1 MSLTS
6 QVSRLARPVWRVV
19 THPVGTVRA
28 VATGDP
34 HVVLTYDDGPDPVA
48 TPAVLEMLAK
58 HGASA
63 TFFVLMTRA
72 RKHPSLVREVMAAGH
87 EIALHGVDHTRLTT
101 LPLAEVRRRCRD
113 GRAELEDLTGQRV
126 RWFRAPYGALLPAHW
141 SVVRSTGLMPV
152 GWGPTPG
159 DWRDLPEPELA
170 ADPVESSRPG
180 DIVLAHDG
188 FAVAEDNAFDGPPP
202 PIDRGKLADLMLSGL
217 SSRGI
222 AARSLGHCLHTGRA
236 RRWAWFVR

>member
-6 QVSRLARPVWRVV
+6 LARPVWRVV
-19 THPVGTVRA
+19 TRPVGTVRA
-28 VATGDP
+28 VATGAP

-58 HGASA
+58 HNATA

-72 RKHPSLVREVMAAGH
+72 RKYPSLVREVIDAGH

-101 LPLAEVRRRCRD
+101 LALGEVRRRSRD
-113 GRAELEDLTGQRV
+113 GKAELEDLTGQRV

-141 SVVRSTGLMPV
+141 TVVRSTGLMPV
-152 GWGPTPG
+152 AWGPTPG
-159 DWRDLPEPELA
+159 DWRDLPESELA
-170 ADPVESSRPG
+170 ADAVGQSRAG
-180 DIVLAHDG
+180 EILLAHDG

-202 PIDRGKLADLMLSGL
+202 PIDRGKLTDLMLAGL
-217 SSRGI
+217 ASRGL
-222 AARSLGHCLHTGRA
+222 AARSLGQSLRSGRA
-236 RRWAWFVR
+236 RRWAWFIR